1 MRLGV
6 AADHGGFEMKD
17 KLASDLR
24 AMGHE
29 VVDFGAHALDPVD
42 DFPDFVVPL
51 ALAVSRGEVDR
62 GVAVC
67 GSGVGASIAAN
78 KVPGVRAALITDMF
92 SAHQGVEDD
101 DMNIL
106 CIGGRVVGFEL
117 AKDLVNEFLKACFK
131 GDERFRRRLRKVTRL
146 ESRDEAH
153 EDKSVKNVG
162 VLRPECLT

>member
-6 AADHGGFEMKD
+6 AADHGGFEMKNM
-17 KLASDLR
+17 LASDLR

-29 VVDFGAHALDPVD
+29 VVDFGAHQPDPVD
-42 DFPDFVVPL
+42 DYPDFVVPL
-51 ALAVSRGEVDR
+51 ALAVSRGEVER

-101 DMNIL
+101 DMNIM
-106 CIGGRVVGFEL
+106 CIGGRVVGYEL

-131 GDERFRRRLRKVTRL
+131 GDERFRRRLLKVTKL
-146 ESRDEAH
+146 EMREEAH
-153 EDKSVKNVG
+153 EDKSVKNIG
-162 VLRPECLT
+162 VSRPECLA